1 MIASSRPVF
10 VGSVLCALTLH
21 LAGMAFALKPETTQI
36 AASGAAVLTKQ
47 GNAFTDLATGVIS
60 GVTATN
66 QAASTPPATSTTAAV
81 PQATEPVQSNA
92 TNASAATAKVQ
103 AGATA
108 VIPSTTAV
116 TPSTTTARPVTT
128 ATAAI
133 SPTQPIAPTPAKPI
147 AQASPPAIATETIT
161 ATALDPSVVLTSQRP
176 SRRPEGLAPPPPPPP
191 PQPTARS
198 EPAPA
203 PRGNA
208 QQNANAGSTS
218 NNVPQATAT
227 TSGSNAQNAAPSAT
241 AANSAAATNY
251 PGQVMRR
258 ISRVRKPRTNARG
271 AVTVLFSIAPNG
283 SLAAVSVGQSS
294 GNTQL
299 DQMAVQ
305 VVQRAVP
312 FPAPP
317 SGAQTR
323 FNVKITGR

>member
-21 LAGMAFALKPETTQI
+21 LAGTAFALKPETTQI

-92 TNASAATAKVQ
+92 TNSSAATAKVQ

-108 VIPSTTAV
+108 VIPTTTAV

-133 SPTQPIAPTPAKPI
+133 SPTQPIAPTPATPI

-161 ATALDPSVVLTSQRP
+161 ATALDPSVVLTS
-176 SRRPEGLAPPPPPPP
+176 RRPEGLAPPPPP

-208 QQNANAGSTS
+208 QQNANAGSAS

-271 AVTVLFSIAPNG
+271 AVTVLFSIASNG
-283 SLAAVSVGQSS
+283 SLASVSVGQSS

>member
-10 VGSVLCALTLH
+10 VGSALCALTLH
-21 LAGMAFALKPETTQI
+21 LAGMAFALKPETTEI
-36 AASGAAVLTKQ
+36 AASGAVVVTKQ
-47 GNAFTDLATGVIS
+47 GNAFADLATGVIS

-66 QAASTPPATSTTAAV
+66 QPASTPPATATTATA
-81 PQATEPVQSNA
+81 PQTTEPGQSI
-92 TNASAATAKVQ
+92 TTTASAATAKVQ

-108 VIPSTTAV
+108 VIARTTA
-116 TPSTTTARPVTT
+116 ARPVTT

-133 SPTQPIAPTPAKPI
+133 SPVQPITPTPAQPI
-147 AQASPPAIATETIT
+147 GQASPPAIATETIT

-208 QQNANAGSTS
+208 QQNANAGSAS
-218 NNVPQATAT
+218 NNVPQATAA

-271 AVTVLFSIAPNG
+271 AVTVLFSIASNG
-283 SLAAVSVGQSS
+283 SLASVSVGQSS